1 MKMMKLNN
9 PAFFSILII
18 LGCISSSCN
27 RTRLPVEEDIS
38 SFLSDAN
45 IQPKKLYGNWQL
57 TLMRT
62 DTPVDLDGDG
72 TGSTNLLQET
82 DCYNDMR
89 IEFSEDATFITQ
101 NAQMDFAAG
110 TSGTEFECLN
120 DRVDYGTWEI
130 DRDLLILNILIDN
143 EIYTDSKVIKLMGNR
158 FSFEVTK
165 EESEIYVNDP
175 GNTLV
180 SNVQVLELEYSRS
193 N

>member
-1 MKMMKLNN
+1 MMRLKN
-9 PAFFSILII
+9 PAIFSILIL
-18 LGCISSSCN
+18 LGCVFNSCY
-27 RTRLPVEEDIS
+27 RTKLPVEEDIS

-72 TGSTNLLQET
+72 TASTNLLQET
-82 DCYNDMR
+82 DCYDNMR
-89 IEFSEDATFITQ
+89 VEFFEDATFITQ

-120 DRVDYGTWEI
+120 DRVDNGTWEI

-143 EIYTDSKVIKLMGNR
+143 EVYTDSKVIKLTGNR

-165 EESEIYVNDP
+165 EESDMYVNDP

-180 SNVQVLELEYSRS
+180 SDVQVLELEYSRS